1 MLRAL
6 REIEGGV
13 KLSVNALGRL
23 GRLRRPPIRES
34 FLRQIYFTGVT
45 AATGVVLRASVL
57 GVLIIAITM
66 DVLDADV
73 DLAVKILLLL
83 VFREVGPLAAAVVVI
98 LRTGTAISAEVAMMR
113 ISGQTR
119 ALRHLGI
126 NLYDYIVV
134 PRVAGVMLATMVL
147 TFYIQFLAVLGGLLF
162 SPLII
167 DSTFM
172 ELSGRFFALFSPVD
186 FMYSTIKSLL
196 FGFTIAACCC
206 YHGLNPPSL
215 TQNAVPQVV
224 TRAVT
229 QSAMLM
235 LGINAVFAYIVF
247 GILFFGLVT
256 AKV

>member
-6 REIEGGV
+6 REIEGGL
-13 KLSVNALGRL
+13 KLSLNGVGRL
-23 GRLRRPPIRES
+23 GRLRRAPIRES
-34 FLRQIYFTGVT
+34 FLRQVYFTGVT

-66 DVLDADV
+66 DVLDADT

-83 VFREVGPLAAAVVVI
+83 VFREIGPLAAAVVVI

-134 PRVAGVMLATMVL
+134 PRVAGVMLATVVL
-147 TFYIQFLAVLGGLLF
+147 TFYVQFLAVLGGLLF

-167 DSTFM
+167 DATFM
-172 ELSGRFFALFSPVD
+172 ELAGRFSALFAPVD
-186 FMYSTIKSLL
+186 FFYSTIKALL
-196 FGFTIAACCC
+196 FGFAIAACCC
-206 YHGLNPPSL
+206 YHGLNPPNL

-229 QSAMLM
+229 QSAMLT

>member
-6 REIEGGV
+6 REIEGGL
-13 KLSVNALGRL
+13 KLSLNAVGRM
-23 GRLRRPPIRES
+23 GRLRRAPVRES
-34 FLRQIYFTGVT
+34 FLRQVYFTGVT

-66 DVLDADV
+66 DVLDADT

-83 VFREVGPLAAAVVVI
+83 VFREIGPLAAAVVVI

-113 ISGQTR
+113 VSGQTR

-134 PRVAGVMLATMVL
+134 PRVAGVMLATVVL

-167 DSTFM
+167 DATFM
-172 ELSGRFFALFSPVD
+172 ELAGRFSAQFSPVD
-186 FMYSTIKSLL
+186 FFYSTIKALL
-196 FGFTIAACCC
+196 FGFAIAACCC
-206 YHGLNPPSL
+206 YHGLNPPGL
-215 TQNAVPQVV
+215 TQNAVPQAV

-229 QSAMLM
+229 QSAMLT
-235 LGINAVFAYIVF
+235 LGINAVFAYLVF